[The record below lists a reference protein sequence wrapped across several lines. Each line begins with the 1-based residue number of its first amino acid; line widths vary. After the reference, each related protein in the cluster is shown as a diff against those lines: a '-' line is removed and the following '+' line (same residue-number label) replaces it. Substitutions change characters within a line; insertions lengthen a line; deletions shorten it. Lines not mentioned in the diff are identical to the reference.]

1 MGDMML
7 ANLPKDS
14 TAILDYK
21 WEDIKPFADD
31 LLARELTADTL
42 DEYLRDVTLF
52 GRVFGEMGS
61 RIYVA
66 TTENT
71 KDEVAKSR
79 FMNLVQVL
87 QPEFGKLNNALDLK
101 LLNSGLEPAD
111 YAVVMRKLRKDVEMF
126 REENLPLFSEIATL
140 ENEFN
145 EIIGAQSVE
154 FEGKTQTL
162 AQMNTYQF
170 SPNRDLRERAFRAVH
185 ERRLQDRQKLNDL
198 WKKLFA
204 LRQQVAKNA
213 GYPNF
218 LEYQWHSYGRFDY
231 SMKDT
236 MEFHKA
242 IEEVVVPAVNR
253 LNEKRRKALGLD
265 VLKQWDMMVDPQSQ
279 EPLKPFTKADELIA
293 GSQRIFDSVDP
304 ELGNYFRIMA
314 DEKYLDL
321 DNRPNKAP
329 GGYCTSFN
337 NVQRSYIFMN
347 SVGLHDDLQTMLHE
361 GGHAFHNFEAF
372 HHPYTG
378 QHHAPIEFCE
388 VASMSMELL
397 AQPYLTQDK
406 GGFYTDKEAARAEI
420 EHLMGML
427 VFWPYMAVVDA
438 FQVWA
443 YTSGDD
449 ALDTDKCDAKWR
461 ELWHRFKQGVDYS
474 DPADW
479 DKLGWHRK
487 LHIFTVPLY
496 YVEYGIAQL
505 GAAQVWANSLKDQAA
520 ALKAYRYGLSLG
532 NTRTLPEL
540 FQAAGAK
547 LSFDA
552 TTMGEM
558 VALIEGEIGRLEG
571 V

>member
-1 MGDMML
+1 ML
-7 ANLPKDS
+7 ANLPKNS
-14 TAILDYK
+14 TDILDYQ
-21 WEDIKPFADD
+21 WEDIKPFADE
-31 LLARELTADTL
+31 LLARELTAETL
-42 DEYLRDVTLF
+42 DSYLRDVQAF
-52 GRVFGEMGS
+52 SRVFGEMGS

-71 KDEVAKSR
+71 KDEVGKAR
-79 FMNLVQVL
+79 FMNLVQKI
-87 QPEFGKLNNALDLK
+87 QPEFGKIGNEFNLK
-101 LLNSGLEPAD
+101 LLNSGLEPEN
-111 YAVVMRKLRKDVEMF
+111 YSVVLRGLRKEVEMY
-126 REENLPLFSEIATL
+126 REENLPLFSEIAVL

-162 AQMNTYQF
+162 VQMNTYQF
-170 SPNRDLRERAFRAVH
+170 SPDRNLRERALRAVH
-185 ERRLQDRQKLNDL
+185 ERRLQDRDALNDL
-198 WKKLFA
+198 WKKVFT

-213 GYPNF
+213 DYDNF
-218 LEYQWHSYGRFDY
+218 LEYQWYALGRFDY
-231 SMKDT
+231 SQKDT
-236 MEFHKA
+236 QEFHTA
-242 IEEVVVPAVNR
+242 IEQVIVPAVNR
-253 LNEKRRKALGLD
+253 LNDKRRKALGLD
-265 VLKQWDMMVDPQSQ
+265 VLKQWDMMVDPDSQ
-279 EPLKPFTKADELIA
+279 EPLKPFTNGAELTA

-304 ELGNYFRIMA
+304 ELGGYFRIMA
-314 DEKYLDL
+314 DEGYLDL

-372 HHPYTG
+372 HHPYSG
-378 QHHAPIEFCE
+378 QQHAPIEFCE

-397 AQPYLTQDK
+397 AQRYLTKDK

-438 FQVWA
+438 FQIWA
-443 YTSGDD
+443 YTSGED
-449 ALDTDKCDAKWR
+449 ALDPAKCDEKWR

-474 DPADW
+474 DPAEW
-479 DKLGWHRK
+479 DKLGWQRK
-487 LHIFTVPLY
+487 MHIYTVPLY

-505 GAAQVWANSLKDQAA
+505 GAAQVWANSLKDHAE

-532 NTRTLPEL
+532 NTKSLPEL
-540 FQAAGAK
+540 FAAAGAK

-552 TTMGEM
+552 KTLGE
-558 VALIEGEIGRLEG
+558 VVTLIEGEIERLEK